1 MKLKSLQ
8 LSNLAHRVRL
18 AGLALQRVLLAL
30 VVRVAVLVSRVSTVA
45 NHMPERGVSERQDH
59 THSDTYCLYLSI
71 MDWSIASRVCRAS
84 LISVRRLSQRFM
96 LKSSRT
102 TTRISFSFSLLGA
115 IV

>member
-1 MKLKSLQ
+1 MKSKSLQ

-30 VVRVAVLVSRVSTVA
+30 VVLVGVLVSRVSTVA
-45 NHMPERGVSERQDH
+45 NDVPERRVSERQDH

-71 MDWSIASRVCRAS
+71 MAWSIESRVCRAR
-84 LISVRRLSQRFM
+84 LISVSRLSQRFM